1 MTIKK
6 NATWQKRFVETID
19 QRKLELPPVW
29 VSMPSVANARSERGQ
44 AVFESGQSRE
54 MANAVVSLLSQ
65 AREKAVMSSFLV
77 MATAMLARP
86 LGAIAF
92 GHIGD
97 RFGRKFDHQRHAD
110 HQRH

>member
-19 QRKLELPPVW
+19 QRKLELPPAW

-54 MANAVVSLLSQ
+54 IANAVVSLLSQ
-65 AREKAVMSSFLV
+65 AREKAVMSSFL
-77 MATAMLARP
+77 LADK
-86 LGAIAF
+86 GVEDAILEAAKR
-92 GHIGD
+92 GVRVYVLAPI
-97 RFGRKFDHQRHAD
+97 QN
-110 HQRH
+110 